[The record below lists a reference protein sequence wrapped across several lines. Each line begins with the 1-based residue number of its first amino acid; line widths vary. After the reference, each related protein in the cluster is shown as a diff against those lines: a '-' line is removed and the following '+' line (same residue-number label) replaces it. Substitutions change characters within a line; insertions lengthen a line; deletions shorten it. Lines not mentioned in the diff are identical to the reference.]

1 MKNILLKKFGR
12 REFLK
17 ASIYGVALS
26 ALPQISL
33 AQSNPDVVVIGAG
46 SAGLAATAELL
57 KNNKS
62 VICIEAMNR
71 IGGRCHTDNSI
82 FGVPYDTGAHWL
94 HNLHSQWNDNY
105 YNQIAQYGKDND
117 FKVYDDYYEDDII
130 YDGRKIIYNQKKIW
144 DLYSK
149 IKKIKSKAKEDR
161 PFIDFIPNNLKQDK
175 WFDTVAKIITTRD
188 FDNFSPYDGNK
199 NWQSGGDGDGFV
211 KGGYGALL
219 AHYRK
224 GVPVKLNTIATKI
237 NWSGKG
243 VKVETNNGTIDAK
256 ACIVTVSTGVLNSSK
271 IKFTPELPA
280 KKYEAFDGISMNSY
294 HRIAIEHD
302 PKFFSLYGINADN
315 YLYMKVDSENSN
327 SEPEAVNGL
336 LRVFGKNVSYFN
348 TKGRFA
354 KDLENEGQDASIDFV
369 LNKLRSTL
377 GSSIDKYF
385 IKAHATEWINNPYTL
400 GAYSGAKPGKANL
413 RNTLKEPVGK
423 KIFFAGEATA
433 GQYATVHGADRS
445 GKRAAELLIKKVKF

>member
-117 FKVYDDYYEDDII
+117 FKIYDDYYEDDII

>member
-17 ASIYGVALS
+17 ASINVVALS

-33 AQSNPDVVVIGAG
+33 AQSNLDVVVIGAG

-105 YNQIAQYGKDND
+105 YNQIAQYGKDNG
-117 FKVYDDYYEDDII
+117 FKIYDDYYEDDII

-199 NWQSGGDGDGFV
+199 NWQSGGDGNGFV

-413 RNTLKEPVGK
+413 RNALKEPVGK

>member
-105 YNQIAQYGKDND
+105 YNQIAQYGKDNG
-117 FKVYDDYYEDDII
+117 FKIYDDYYEDDII

-271 IKFTPELPA
+271 IKFTPELSA

-413 RNTLKEPVGK
+413 RSALKEPVGK

>member
-17 ASIYGVALS
+17 ASINVVALS

-33 AQSNPDVVVIGAG
+33 AQSNLDVVVIGAG

-105 YNQIAQYGKDND
+105 YNQIAQYGKDNG
-117 FKVYDDYYEDDII
+117 FKIYDDYYEDDII
-130 YDGRKIIYNQKKIW
+130 YDGRKIINDQKKIW

-199 NWQSGGDGDGFV
+199 NWQSGGDGNGFV

-413 RNTLKEPVGK
+413 RNALKEPVGK

>member
-17 ASIYGVALS
+17 ASINVVALS

-105 YNQIAQYGKDND
+105 YNQIAQYGKDNG
-117 FKVYDDYYEDDII
+117 FKIYDDYYEDDII
-130 YDGRKIIYNQKKIW
+130 YDGRKIINDQKKIW

-199 NWQSGGDGDGFV
+199 NWQSGGDGNGFV

-413 RNTLKEPVGK
+413 RNALKEPVGK

>member
-105 YNQIAQYGKDND
+105 YNQIAQYGKDNG
-117 FKVYDDYYEDDII
+117 FKIYDDYYEDDII

-161 PFIDFIPNNLKQDK
+161 PFIDFIPDNLKQDK

>member
-1 MKNILLKKFGR
+1 
-12 REFLK
+12 
-17 ASIYGVALS
+17 
-26 ALPQISL
+26 
-33 AQSNPDVVVIGAG
+33 
-46 SAGLAATAELL
+46 
-57 KNNKS
+57 
-62 VICIEAMNR
+62 
-71 IGGRCHTDNSI
+71 
-82 FGVPYDTGAHWL
+82 
-94 HNLHSQWNDNY
+94 
-105 YNQIAQYGKDND
+105 
-117 FKVYDDYYEDDII
+117 
-130 YDGRKIIYNQKKIW
+130 
-144 DLYSK
+144 
-149 IKKIKSKAKEDR
+149 
-161 PFIDFIPNNLKQDK
+161 
-175 WFDTVAKIITTRD
+175 
-188 FDNFSPYDGNK
+188 
-199 NWQSGGDGDGFV
+199 
-211 KGGYGALL
+211 
-219 AHYRK
+219 
-224 GVPVKLNTIATKI
+224 
-237 NWSGKG
+237 
-243 VKVETNNGTIDAK
+243 
-256 ACIVTVSTGVLNSSK
+256 VTVSTGVLNSSK
-271 IKFTPELPA
+271 IKFTPELSE

-413 RNTLKEPVGK
+413 RNALKEPVGK